1 MSEYDPR
8 YQDNGIVSFGEDD
21 FIFLR
26 NNQDIAELVATN
38 KVYTYSTRVLQ
49 SISEI
54 SYNEIYRNSFEFLYT
69 DDFEPQH
76 GAFLFLSK
84 KGYVEHERKRTDKT
98 PRKTN

>member
-8 YQDNGIVSFGEDD
+8 YQDNGIVSFGKDD

-54 SYNEIYRNSFEFLYT
+54 PYNEIYRNSFEFLHT

-76 GAFLFLSK
+76 SAFLFLSK
-84 KGYVEHERKRTDKT
+84 KGYVEYERKRTDKT